1 MALPSQLETETLGEA
16 ATVLKENP
24 LASTREEAHSDLHQ
38 DEAELSLTFIKEW
51 CKNGCLRQAI

>member
-24 LASTREEAHSDLHQ
+24 LASSREEAHSDLHQ
-38 DEAELSLTFIKEW
+38 DEAELSLTFIKE
-51 CKNGCLRQAI
+51 